1 MVRIVASKKE
11 IDWWKKEYNLTEKE
25 IRDIIRK
32 YSKRSESEIDKRLD
46 NLIDAYVWEKRDRYI
61 LR

>member
-25 IRDIIRK
+25 IREIIRK

-46 NLIDAYVWEKRDRYI
+46 NLIDDYAWTKRKP
-61 LR
+61 

>member
-46 NLIDAYVWEKRDRYI
+46 NLIADYVWEKRDRYK

>member
-25 IRDIIRK
+25 IRDIIKK

-46 NLIDAYVWEKRDRYI
+46 NLIDDYAWEKRDR